1 VYTISSGNSELDCR
15 GGGIMIKPE
24 YHIFVCTS
32 SRINGTQKGY
42 CHSNASTEIVTNFM
56 EALEEAG
63 ISDKVMVTNTG
74 CFGLCSDGPI
84 VVIYPEGI
92 WYGKVT
98 PEDVEEIVESHL
110 VNGEVVKRLEI

>member
-1 VYTISSGNSELDCR
+1 
-15 GGGIMIKPE
+15 MIKPE

-42 CHSNASTEIVTNFM
+42 CHSNASSEIVTNF
-56 EALEEAG
+56 LESIEEND

-74 CFGLCSDGPI
+74 CLGLCNDGPI
-84 VVIYPEGI
+84 VIVYPEGT

-98 PEDVEEIVESHL
+98 PDDVDEIVEEHL
-110 VNGEVVKRLEI
+110 INGNIVKRLEI

>member
-1 VYTISSGNSELDCR
+1 
-15 GGGIMIKPE
+15 MIKPE

>member
-1 VYTISSGNSELDCR
+1 
-15 GGGIMIKPE
+15 MIKPE
-24 YHIFVCTS
+24 YHVFVCTS